1 MNGVAVLLAAAV
13 LGVDYGWQPTTDGQL
28 EYIVQIEPVT
38 LVALRGGQEL
48 ISQIDPYVQGVRRFR
63 VRVGTDMVPRRGTPP
78 RQPAPPLSL
87 PVPAGVQYGWRGID
101 SRQME
106 FIIQLSHE
114 RLVLMRGGE
123 ELVGEMPVELQNVTQ
138 LRIRSGVEP
147 PPRQGLQVASA
158 TLPPENTAASGSA
171 QPTPAPAGAPA
182 PAWPQQSPVQPPT
195 EAGPAI
201 GPPPRMGTETPGPND
216 LRPPVW
222 QPGEAPAPPASTAG
236 PGQPTLADPQTSP
249 PAGSAERYSPAAAP
263 PNAGT
268 NWGAAGAGA
277 LPAQPGAPAA
287 DPRFEFAAPQGSG
300 TTQPPAAA
308 PNPASREPAAALG
321 APSVPDPR
329 ATAGDRPLNGAD
341 AGGWPAASY
350 DPPTGPPAPAGGS
363 WTTGPV
369 PVGSGPTNQTP
380 LVNTSPPNSAPLNP
394 GFADR
399 APGYGVPG
407 YGPPAQN
414 PGGTVIQGGS
424 VYGGAPQ
431 PPAGGQQ
438 ATPPTVQI
446 PYAPQW
452 ASGSG
457 EQSGW
462 TVTQDPAPSS
472 GYPIASSRPFDMT
485 AEVPRMPWERR
496 LFDTDSD
503 IRITEK
509 SKDFWANLAATAQ
522 DPTLSFLHT
531 GSQTA
536 AGDRP
541 WGPLA
546 LALMVLFVS
555 LGGNLYMGWIAMDM
569 YQRYL
574 ELADDLTEHD
584 SPSRPSL
591 DDDDPLDDEDDW
603 SEVRRRRSRASVA
616 A

>member
-1 MNGVAVLLAAAV
+1 MNGVAVLVAAAV

-158 TLPPENTAASGSA
+158 TLPPENPPANELA
-171 QPTPAPAGAPA
+171 QPTPAPAGAPE
-182 PAWPQQSPVQPPT
+182 PPWPQPPVQPPT

-216 LRPPVW
+216 LRPPAW
-222 QPGEAPAPPASTAG
+222 QPGEAPAPPASTTG
-236 PGQPTLADPQTSP
+236 PGQPTLADSQGSP
-249 PAGSAERYSPAAAP
+249 PAGSAERYSPAAAQPNAEPNWGAPPAAAP

-268 NWGAAGAGA
+268 NWGTAGAGA
-277 LPAQPGAPAA
+277 LPAQPATPAA
-287 DPRFEFAAPQGSG
+287 DPRFEFAAPQGSA

-329 ATAGDRPLNGAD
+329 STAGDRPLNGAE
-341 AGGWPAASY
+341 AGRWPAASY
-350 DPPTGPPAPAGGS
+350 DPPTAPDRSMATAPAGGS

-369 PVGSGPTNQTP
+369 PVGSGPTN
-380 LVNTSPPNSAPLNP
+380 
-394 GFADR
+394 
-399 APGYGVPG
+399 
-407 YGPPAQN
+407 
-414 PGGTVIQGGS
+414 GS

-446 PYAPQW
+446 PYSPPW
-452 ASGSG
+452 TSG

-496 LFDTDSD
+496 LFDTDGD
-503 IRITEK
+503 IRITEQ
-509 SKDFWANLAATAQ
+509 SKDFWASLAATAQ

-574 ELADDLTEHD
+574 ELADDLAEHD